1 MFPVYNVDVCMSS
14 LPKVYV
20 MIKNVFGGGGGAG
33 TILAVDI
40 DIFNNWH
47 PTMLTICMLFI
58 RSLRIFLP

>member
-20 MIKNVFGGGGGAG
+20 MIKNVFGGGAG

-47 PTMLTICMLFI
+47 PTMLTTVYVC
-58 RSLRIFLP
+58 FL